1 MLNTKRDCC
10 VSDKIDKIWKIINRN
25 GSDKMPPA
33 LSCASSGGC
42 VFKSRKNF
50 GNVSCFI
57 SVNLPVTQGHSFGF
71 LLSDE

>member
-1 MLNTKRDCC
+1 MLNTKHYCC
-10 VSDKIDKIWKIINRN
+10 VSDKIDKIWKINNRS
-25 GSDKMPPA
+25 GSDKMSPA
-33 LSCASSGGC
+33 LSCASGGC